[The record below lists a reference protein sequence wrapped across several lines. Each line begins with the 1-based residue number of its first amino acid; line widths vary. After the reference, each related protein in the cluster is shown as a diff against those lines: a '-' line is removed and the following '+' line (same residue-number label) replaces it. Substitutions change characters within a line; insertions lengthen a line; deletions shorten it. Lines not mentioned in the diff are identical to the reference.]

1 MFADMN
7 ACQILDQ
14 LNAGQGFERG
24 RNISKRNECTASKY
38 EYGAN
43 GLALDPVQGLAEFR
57 QTDPGASEIT
67 INGRK
72 ALEVFGE
79 IGGCA
84 IAVEV
89 GPHARALIN
98 VNMASPRNNPQACP
112 DARSLAERVEPLLP
126 RVPA

>member
-1 MFADMN
+1 MPDE
-7 ACQILDQ
+7 
-14 LNAGQGFERG
+14 G
-24 RNISKRNECTASKY
+24 SASKY

-57 QTDPGASEIT
+57 QTDPGATEMS
-67 INGRK
+67 INGRN
-72 ALEVFGE
+72 APEAFGE

-89 GPHARALIN
+89 GPHMRAVIN

-112 DARSLAERVEPLLP
+112 DARELAERVEPLLP
-126 RVPA
+126 KVPA